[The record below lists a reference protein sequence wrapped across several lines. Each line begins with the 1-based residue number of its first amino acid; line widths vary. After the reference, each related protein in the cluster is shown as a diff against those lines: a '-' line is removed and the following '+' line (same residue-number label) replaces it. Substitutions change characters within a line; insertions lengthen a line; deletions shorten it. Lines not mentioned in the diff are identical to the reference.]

1 MSNLALAQQSSS
13 AIPALM
19 MDEQELSHVLQ
30 TSLYPGA
37 AMPSIKM
44 VVAYCRAAQLDPM
57 QKPVHIVPMWDKN
70 AKAMRD
76 VIMPGVGLYRTQA
89 ARTGEYAGVSEPEFG
104 PDVSEKVGGIEKTYP
119 KWCKVI
125 VKRLLQNG
133 VMAEFPAVEY
143 WRENYATAGKDSEA
157 PNAMWKKRPYGQIA
171 KCAEAQAL
179 RKAFPEIGSQPTAEE
194 MEGKEFSAPA
204 EQPAQRPAE
213 RAEVILPDYPA
224 ADLEK
229 NLPAWQKSADDG
241 KFVAENLIAKISTR
255 YTLSAAQQAVIR
267 SIKPHTPEAQPAD
280 AMAEHADFVEALDQE

>member
-1 MSNLALAQQSSS
+1 MSNLALVQQNSS
-13 AIPALM
+13 IPALM
-19 MDEQELSHVLQ
+19 MEEHELIQVLQ

-37 AMPSIKM
+37 AVSSIKM
-44 VVAYCRAAQLDPM
+44 VVSYCRAGQLDPL

-70 AKAMRD
+70 SKSMRD

-104 PDVSEKVGGIEKTYP
+104 PDITEKVGGIEMTYP

-133 VMAEFPAVEY
+133 VMAEFPALEY

-194 MEGKEFSAPA
+194 MEGKEFSSPL
-204 EQPAQRPAE
+204 EQPAQRPAQP
-213 RAEVILPDYPA
+213 AEVILPDYS
-224 ADLEK
+224 DDQLSQ
-229 NLPAWQKSADDG
+229 NLPAWQKAADEG
-241 KFVAENLIAKISTR
+241 KFNADNMLAKISTR
-255 YTLSAAQQAVIR
+255 YSLSAAQQAVIR
-267 SIKPHTPEAQPAD
+267 SIKPHVTEVQQAD
-280 AMAEHADFVEALDQE
+280 ATADHSDFISATEGN

>member
-1 MSNLALAQQSSS
+1 MSNLAIAPQTAS

-19 MDEQELSHVLQ
+19 MDEQDLAHVLQ

-70 AKAMRD
+70 SKSMRD

-89 ARTGEYAGVSEPEFG
+89 ARSGEYAGMSEPEFG
-104 PDVSEKVGGIEKTYP
+104 PDVTEKVGGIEMTYP
-119 KWCKVI
+119 KWCKVT
-125 VKRLLQNG
+125 VRRLLPNG
-133 VMAEFPAVEY
+133 IIVDFPAVEY
-143 WRENYATAGKDSEA
+143 WKENYATAGKDSEA

-194 MEGKEFSAPA
+194 MEGKEYQPQAEPA
-204 EQPAQRPAE
+204 HAQV
-213 RAEVILPDYPA
+213 AEVVLPDYSE
-224 ADLEK
+224 DQLK
-229 NLPAWQKSADDG
+229 QNLPAWQKAADEG
-241 KFVAENLIAKISTR
+241 KFSAENMIAKINTR

-267 SIKPHTPEAQPAD
+267 SIKPHTTEQQPASD
-280 AMAEHADFVEALDQE
+280 MADHADFVAAMDQE

>member
-1 MSNLALAQQSSS
+1 MSNIVLQQQTTS
-13 AIPALM
+13 AITALSM
-19 MDEQELSHVLQ
+19 NEKELIEVLQ

-37 AMPSIKM
+37 ALPSIKM
-44 VVAYCRAAQLDPM
+44 VVSYCRAAQLDPM

-104 PDVSEKVGGIEKTYP
+104 PDVTEKVGGIEMTYP

-133 VMAEFPAVEY
+133 VMAEFPSVEY

-194 MEGKEFSAPA
+194 MEGKEFSVPA
-204 EQPAQRPAE
+204 DQAAQRPAE
-213 RAEVILPDYPA
+213 PAEVILPDYA
-224 ADLEK
+224 ASDMEK
-229 NLPAWQKSADDG
+229 NLPAWQTMANDG
-241 KFVAENLIAKISTR
+241 KFSADNLIAKISTR

-267 SIKPHTPEAQPAD
+267 SIKQHVTEQPAEEPED
-280 AMAEHADFVEALDQE
+280 HADFIAELDQE